1 MIIGATGVTIG
12 TWIKVFSVA
21 PDRFALVLIGQLFQ
35 AVFQILTFGLAAR
48 FTAVWFGA
56 DEISLAGA
64 LGLFGDQVRLS
75 VILCIYIL
83 R

>member
-21 PDRFALVLIGQLFQ
+21 PDRFILVLIGQAFPAIFL
-35 AVFQILTFGLAAR
+35 ILTFGLAAR

-56 DEISLAGA
+56 KEISIAGA
-64 LGLFGDQVRLS
+64 LALLGDQVN
-75 VILCIYIL
+75 I
-83 R
+83 